1 MTLDALYQD
10 MKDALAFL
18 GLSWHEKDQPVV
30 TIDGNELVISHGGRS
45 CRVEIEP
52 HKKG

>member
-1 MTLDALYQD
+1 MTLLALYLD
-10 MKDALAFL
+10 MKDALDFL
-18 GLSWHEKDQPVV
+18 GLGWHEKDRAEV
-30 TIDGNELVISHGGRS
+30 TFDGNELVISHGGRS